1 MGLSASQNDIN
12 KYANQYLNEVKPD
25 SSTEELGSGPL
36 IWSWLSNWSEEAYKS
51 WAKNPTI
58 DYL

>member
-12 KYANQYLNEVKPD
+12 KYANQYLNEVKTH
-25 SSTEELGSGPL
+25 SSTEELGSEPL

-51 WAKNPTI
+51 WAKNPTT